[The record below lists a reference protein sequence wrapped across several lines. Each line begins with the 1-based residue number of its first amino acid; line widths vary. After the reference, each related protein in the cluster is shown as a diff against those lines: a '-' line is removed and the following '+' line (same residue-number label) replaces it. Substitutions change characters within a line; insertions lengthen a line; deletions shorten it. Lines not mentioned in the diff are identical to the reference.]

1 MILLSSDVFVSKIAD
16 SYFDGAVGV
25 GVGVGVNATN
35 AANVVYSDTMGLV

>member
-25 GVGVGVNATN
+25 GVGVNATN